1 MKNVMILSVLAV
13 LFVISGSS
21 QAVDQRIY
29 SIADGDNDQYRNSSN
44 GYSYV
49 MSADYTSMHAQYR
62 RRAVIKFDTT
72 SVTNHTLRGTV
83 LNMGLD

>member
-1 MKNVMILSVLAV
+1 MKNVMILSALAV
-13 LFVISGSS
+13 LFAISGSS
-21 QAVDQRIY
+21 QAVDKIIY
-29 SIADGDNDQYRNSSN
+29 SNADGDNDQYRRSSYGS
-44 GYSYV
+44 GYH
-49 MSADYTSMHAQYR
+49 MSTDYSLMHAQYR